1 MASDDQFCE
10 ETREQVARMRE
21 KDAEFEARLRAV
33 ENKLE
38 KACEKLDAL
47 LVKLNRYEGKL
58 GGMLMAA
65 AALIAFFKFVAV
77 EGTTWLS
84 KLFGGA

>member
-1 MASDDQFCE
+1 MSDDAYCE

-33 ENKLE
+33 ETKLD
-38 KACEKLDAL
+38 KSCDKLDAL
-47 LVKLNRYEGKL
+47 LTKLNRYEGKL

-77 EGTTWLS
+77 EGWGWLS
-84 KLFGGA
+84 KITGGG